1 MRTVTAGVND
11 AGQRLDK
18 FLTKFLKD
26 CPQSMIY
33 KYLRKKRIKLNGKKA
48 DGAVKLKA
56 GDVLDMYISDEFFGT
71 PSEDDSFM
79 RVRPNISIIY
89 EDENIMLIDK
99 KPGMIV
105 HEDDSERFN
114 TLISH
119 IKAYLYQ
126 RGEYD
131 PESEQSFAP
140 ALCNRID
147 RNTGGIVIAAKNAAA
162 LRIINEKIKSREIKK
177 YYLCMVQGHIS
188 PAAGT
193 LTSYLQKNEKQNRV
207 YLSDTPKEGYKK
219 CVTKYRTLSTT
230 DMAAFLEIELITGR
244 THQIRAQMAH
254 IGHPLA
260 GDGKYG
266 TNEFNKKIGL
276 KYQAL
281 YSYKTEFAFTDDNS
295 LSYLN
300 GKVFE
305 VDKQNIP
312 WYKGEYSPNSI

>member
-1 MRTVTAGVND
+1 MRTVTVGAND

-18 FLTKFLKD
+18 FLTKFLKT

-33 KYLRKKRIKLNGKKA
+33 KCLRKKRIKLNGKKA
-48 DGAVKLKA
+48 EGNVKLCE
-56 GDVLDMYISDEFFGT
+56 GDVLQMYISDEFFGEVVSDMSFVKVK
-71 PSEDDSFM
+71 PDLNIVYEDD
-79 RVRPNISIIY
+79 
-89 EDENIMLIDK
+89 NIMLIDK
-99 KPGMIV
+99 KVGMIV
-105 HEDDSERFN
+105 HEDESEKFN

-126 RGEYD
+126 KGEYN
-131 PESEQSFAP
+131 PEDEQSFSP

-162 LRIINEKIKSREIKK
+162 LRVINEKIKSREIKK
-177 YYLCMVQGHIS
+177 YYLCMVQGHIK
-188 PAAGT
+188 PEAGT
-193 LTSYLQKNEKQNRV
+193 LTAYLQKNETQNRV
-207 YLSDTPKEGYKK
+207 YISDTPKDGYKK
-219 CVTKYRTLSTT
+219 CVTKYKTVGATADASY
-230 DMAAFLEIELITGR
+230 LEIDLITGR

-281 YSYKTEFAFTDDNS
+281 YSYKTEFAFTDENG

-300 GKVFE
+300 GKSFE
-305 VDKQNIP
+305 VDKRNIV
-312 WYKGEYSPNSI
+312 WYRK

>member
-1 MRTVTAGVND
+1 MRTVTVGAND

-18 FLTKFLKD
+18 FLTKFLKT

-33 KYLRKKRIKLNGKKA
+33 KCLRKKRIKLNGKKA
-48 DGAVKLKA
+48 EGNVKLCE
-56 GDVLDMYISDEFFGT
+56 GDVLQMYISDEFFGEVVSDMSFVKVK
-71 PSEDDSFM
+71 PDLNIVYEDD
-79 RVRPNISIIY
+79 
-89 EDENIMLIDK
+89 NIMLIDK
-99 KPGMIV
+99 KVGMIV
-105 HEDDSERFN
+105 HKDESEKFN

-126 RGEYD
+126 KGEYN
-131 PESEQSFAP
+131 PEDEQSFSP

-162 LRIINEKIKSREIKK
+162 LRVINEKIKSREIKK
-177 YYLCMVQGHIS
+177 YYLCMVQGHIK
-188 PAAGT
+188 PEAGT
-193 LTSYLQKNEKQNRV
+193 LTAYLQKNETQNRV
-207 YLSDTPKEGYKK
+207 YISDTPKDGYKK
-219 CVTKYRTLSTT
+219 CVTKYKTVGATADASY
-230 DMAAFLEIELITGR
+230 LEIDLITGR

-281 YSYKTEFAFTDDNS
+281 YSYKTEFAFTDENG

-300 GKVFE
+300 GKSFE
-305 VDKQNIP
+305 VDKNNIS
-312 WYKGEYSPNSI
+312 WYRK

>member
-1 MRTVTAGVND
+1 MRTVTVGAND

-18 FLTKFLKD
+18 FLTKFLKT

-33 KYLRKKRIKLNGKKA
+33 KCLRKKRIKLNGKKA
-48 DGAVKLKA
+48 EGNVKLA
-56 GDVLDMYISDEFFGT
+56 EGDVLDMYINDEFFGEVVSDT
-71 PSEDDSFM
+71 SFIK
-79 RVRPNISIIY
+79 VKPDLNIIY

-99 KPGMIV
+99 KVGMIV
-105 HEDDSERFN
+105 HEDDSEKFN

-126 RGEYD
+126 KGEYNPQD
-131 PESEQSFAP
+131 EQSFAP

-162 LRIINEKIKSREIKK
+162 LRAINEKIKSREIKK
-177 YYLCMVQGHIS
+177 YYLCMVQGHVKPES
-188 PAAGT
+188 GT
-193 LTSYLQKNEKQNRV
+193 LVAYLQKNESQNRV
-207 YLSDTPKEGYKK
+207 YLSDTPKDGYKK
-219 CVTKYRTLSTT
+219 CVTKYKTVGATALASY
-230 DMAAFLEIELITGR
+230 LEIDLITGR

-266 TNEFNKKIGL
+266 TNEFNKKVGL

-281 YSYKTEFAFTDDNS
+281 YSYKTEFAFTDDNI

-300 GKVFE
+300 GKSFE

-312 WYKGEYSPNSI
+312 WYKK

>member
-1 MRTVTAGVND
+1 MRTVTVGAND

-18 FLTKFLKD
+18 FLTKFLKT

-33 KYLRKKRIKLNGKKA
+33 KCLRKKRIKLNGKKA
-48 DGAVKLKA
+48 EGNVKLCE
-56 GDVLDMYISDEFFGT
+56 GDVLQMYISDEFFGEVVSDMSFVKVK
-71 PSEDDSFM
+71 PDLNIVYEDD
-79 RVRPNISIIY
+79 
-89 EDENIMLIDK
+89 NIMLIDK
-99 KPGMIV
+99 KVGMIV
-105 HEDDSERFN
+105 HEDESEKFN

-126 RGEYD
+126 KGEYN
-131 PESEQSFAP
+131 PEDEQSFAP

-162 LRIINEKIKSREIKK
+162 LRVINEKIKSREIKK
-177 YYLCMVQGHIS
+177 YYLCMVQGHIK
-188 PAAGT
+188 PEAGT
-193 LTSYLQKNEKQNRV
+193 LTAYLQKNETQNRV
-207 YLSDTPKEGYKK
+207 YISDSPKDGYKK
-219 CVTKYRTLSTT
+219 CVTKYKTIGATADASY
-230 DMAAFLEIELITGR
+230 LEIDLITGR

-281 YSYKTEFAFTDDNS
+281 YSYKTEFAFTDENI

-300 GKVFE
+300 GKSFE
-305 VDKQNIP
+305 VDKRNIS
-312 WYKGEYSPNSI
+312 WYKK

>member
-1 MRTVTAGVND
+1 MRTITVGAND

-18 FLTKFLKD
+18 FLTKFLKT

-33 KYLRKKRIKLNGKKA
+33 KCLRKKRIKLNGKKA
-48 DGAVKLKA
+48 EGNVKLA
-56 GDVLDMYISDEFFGT
+56 EGDILDMYINDEFFGET
-71 PSEDDSFM
+71 SSDTSFFKI
-79 RVRPNISIIY
+79 RPDIHIVY

-105 HEDDSERFN
+105 HEDDNEKFN

-126 RGEYD
+126 KGEYD
-131 PESEQSFAP
+131 PENEQSFAP

-177 YYLCMVQGHIS
+177 YYLCMVQGHIKPPS
-188 PAAGT
+188 AT
-193 LTSYLQKNEKQNRV
+193 LTSYLQKNESQNRV
-207 YLSDTPKEGYKK
+207 YLSDTPKDGYKK
-219 CVTKYRTLSTT
+219 CVTKYRTVGATPL
-230 DMAAFLEIELITGR
+230 ACYLEIDLITGR

-266 TNEFNKKIGL
+266 TNEFNKRIGL

-281 YSYKTEFAFTDDNS
+281 YSYKTEFAFSDENL

-300 GKVFE
+300 GKSFE
-305 VDKQNIP
+305 VDKSNIP
-312 WYKGEYSPNSI
+312 WYKN

>member
-1 MRTVTAGVND
+1 MRTVTIGAND

-18 FLTKFLKD
+18 FLTKFLKS

-33 KYLRKKRIKLNGKKA
+33 KSLRKKRIKLNGKKA
-48 DGAVKLKA
+48 DGSAKLA
-56 GDVLDMYISDEFFGT
+56 EGDILHMYINDEFFGGDVADT
-71 PSEDDSFM
+71 SFLKI
-79 RVRPNISIIY
+79 RPDINVVY

-105 HEDDSERFN
+105 HEDDSEKFN

-131 PESEQSFAP
+131 PSGEQSFAP

-177 YYLCMVQGHIS
+177 YYLCMVQGHIKPPS
-188 PAAGT
+188 AT

-207 YLSDTPKEGYKK
+207 YLSDTPKDGYKK
-219 CVTKYRTLSTT
+219 CVTKYRTVGAT
-230 DMAAFLEIELITGR
+230 DAASYLEIDLITGR

-254 IGHPLA
+254 VGHPLA

-281 YSYKTEFAFTDDNS
+281 YSYKTEFAFTDDNM

-300 GKVFE
+300 GKSFE
-305 VDKQNIP
+305 VPKENIP
-312 WYKGEYSPNSI
+312 WYKR